1 MSPGAD
7 TSHPANVANTPVARP
22 ELAAYLEKVRTH
34 AYKVT
39 DADVEQLKAAGLSE
53 DEIFEQ
59 TVAAAI
65 SEGLRDFDQYRM
77 IVYALVLI
85 GMMLLRPQGLFGIH
99 EIWDFWPR
107 RKNREHRSASGQSE
121 GSASHG

>member
-1 MSPGAD
+1 MSEHLDALR
-7 TSHPANVANTPVARP
+7 ANVANTAAAPP

-53 DEIFEQ
+53 DQIFEQ

-65 SEGLRDFDQYRM
+65 SEGLRRLDAAAA
-77 IVYALVLI
+77 VI
-85 GMMLLRPQGLFGIH
+85 G
-99 EIWDFWPR
+99 
-107 RKNREHRSASGQSE
+107 
-121 GSASHG
+121 